1 MPATTNHESSWDG
14 LIARVRFGNGLMDM
28 ANGGDKW
35 EYWFEATKLT
45 AGTPTVRVAVPDNRY
60 R

>member
-14 LIARVRFGNGLMDM
+14 LIARVRFGNGLVDM
-28 ANGGDKW
+28 VNGQR
-35 EYWFEATKLT
+35 FEATNLT